1 MEGSNIVFVIER
13 GEHTRQS
20 RRWGL
25 AQAEGLRDGYRHS
38 FIVIKMRALSPAHSS
53 LLWSNCVLQRAAAS
67 LCDDGLMMAPK
78 ENASIEVVQ
87 SNVRSQHTAPQEVGL
102 GSG

>member
-1 MEGSNIVFVIER
+1 M
-13 GEHTRQS
+13 
-20 RRWGL
+20 

-67 LCDDGLMMAPK
+67 LCDDGLVMVPN
-78 ENASIEVVQ
+78 ENASVEVQ
-87 SNVRSQHTAPQEVGL
+87 FNGRSQHTAPQEVGL
-102 GSG
+102 GSDRASA